1 MLAVVNRYPFDAT
14 QQWVSYLPK
23 DLQPLVVAEMELRD
37 YKRGETIYGLH
48 SQTQEI
54 YTVIDGSIK
63 LSNATETGKDLAIIT
78 LPRGGTFGELSF
90 IDNQPRQNIAI
101 AASDCTLA
109 VLKSQQYLELS
120 QEFPQLNAGMLQFV
134 TQRLRTLSDMHQD
147 RNSLGLSQQLAKRL
161 ILASQYQQQGQDKDL
176 TQVISTSQDELAST
190 LGVSRQH
197 VNKALKRW
205 QAEGL
210 LEVSYRKIKLLDIAG
225 LEEKAKE
232 IK

>member
-1 MLAVVNRYPFDAT
+1 MLAVVNRYPFDAS

-23 DLQPLVVAEMELRD
+23 DLQSLVVAEMELRD
-37 YKRGETIYGLH
+37 YKRGDTIYGLH
-48 SQTQEI
+48 SQTHEI

-63 LSNATETGKDLAIIT
+63 LTNTTETGKDLAIIA

-109 VLKSQQYLELS
+109 VLKSLQYQELS
-120 QEFPQLNAGMLQFV
+120 KQYPELNAGMLQFV

-161 ILASQYQQQGQDKDL
+161 LLASQYQQQDQDKN
-176 TQVISTSQDELAST
+176 TAQVISTSQDELAST

-205 QAEGL
+205 QTEGL
-210 LEVSYRKIKLLDIAG
+210 LKVSYRKITLLDIAG
-225 LEEKAKE
+225 IEEKAKQ
-232 IK
+232 IR